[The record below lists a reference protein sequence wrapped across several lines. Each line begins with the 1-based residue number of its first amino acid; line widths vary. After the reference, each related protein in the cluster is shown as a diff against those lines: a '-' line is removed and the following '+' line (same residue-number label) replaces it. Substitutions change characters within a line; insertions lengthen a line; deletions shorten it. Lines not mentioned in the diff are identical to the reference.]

1 MPFDPRVE
9 LSAID
14 DRCSAASFD
23 FISGINI
30 LTMNVR
36 YAYRI
41 AAPSYAGM
49 PNLNCRLI
57 D

>member
-49 PNLNCRLI
+49 PDLNCRPI